1 MKLIT
6 SSAPTFF
13 RSVTV
18 KVPEIRSNVAPVPKM
33 SCRVELTVKLTAPLA
48 VVEPLSPE
56 MLSDGTHVISTTVL
70 GLSVTVISDI
80 PHGVLEVDVT
90 AMAAVVHVDPIT
102 SSTSPFGCTPDTVRG

>member
-1 MKLIT
+1 
-6 SSAPTFF
+6 
-13 RSVTV
+13 
-18 KVPEIRSNVAPVPKM
+18 M
-33 SCRVELTVKLTAPLA
+33 SCRVELAVKLTAPLA

-90 AMAAVVHVDPIT
+90 AMAAVVHVDAIT
-102 SSTSPFGCTPDTVRG
+102 SSTAPFGCAIWIIVGEC